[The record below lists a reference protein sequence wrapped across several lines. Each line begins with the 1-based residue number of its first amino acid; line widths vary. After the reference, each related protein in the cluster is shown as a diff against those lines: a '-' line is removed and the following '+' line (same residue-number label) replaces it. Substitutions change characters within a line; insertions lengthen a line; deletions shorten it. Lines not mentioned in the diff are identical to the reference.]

1 MEDVFEEE
9 ISFLRR
15 GILEV
20 NPQKQLG
27 VRQQRRHQEQLDVL
41 AVQLAFGRKCE

>member
-1 MEDVFEEE
+1 MEDVFKKK
-9 ISFLRR
+9 IGFLRR

-27 VRQQRRHQEQLDVL
+27 VRQQRGHQEQLDVL